1 MPFYN
6 YAKNAAKIGAAGSA
20 AYHQWLLTKMGRSG
34 PIRTYKSRAP
44 RNRTGKTTFKQQML
58 KNESAKHWTVE
69 DRFIGG
75 TLKQNVL
82 YSFSPTQ
89 GVVQGTTNSTR
100 IGDKIHLAALK
111 LRGQILSQGTSGA
124 YSARVLVGFS
134 GNEVPAGAAT
144 LASNST
150 GLAYGEVFLPETGWT
165 AWTTAIV
172 NPKAFTVLY
181 DQTFD
186 INSQISGT
194 QDVLSFSETIPI
206 NQDFNY
212 ESSGAIYGKFKNLYI
227 LMVSDVAGGT
237 TATTNACDV
246 QIAADL
252 IFKEL

>member
-1 MPFYN
+1 KP
-6 YAKNAAKIGAAGSA
+6 S
-20 AYHQWLLTKMGRSG
+20 
-34 PIRTYKSRAP
+34 
-44 RNRTGKTTFKQQML
+44 FKQAML

-69 DRFIGG
+69 DRYIGG
-75 TLKQNVL
+75 VLLQNVL
-82 YSFSPTQ
+82 YSFSPSQ

-111 LRGQILSQGTSGA
+111 LKGQILSQATSGA
-124 YSARVLVGFS
+124 YSGRVIVGFS

-144 LASNST
+144 LASTAT
-150 GLAYGEVFLPETGWT
+150 GLTYGQVFLPLTGYTSWS
-165 AWTTAIV
+165 TAIV

-186 INSQISGT
+186 INSQITGT

-212 ESSGAIYGKFKNLYI
+212 ESAGAVYGKFKNLYI
-227 LMVSDVAGGT
+227 IMVSDVAGGA
-237 TATTNACDV
+237 TAFTSACSMY
-246 QIAADL
+246 ISADL